1 MKYLEQTW
9 PTPEQ
14 NLACDEALLLACEE
28 GGDDEVVRFWEP
40 RERFAVLGYSGRTN
54 AEVFLSRCRERRI
67 PVLRRLSGG
76 GAVLQGPGCLN
87 YALVLKISARPN
99 LGDVGATNAFVMKR
113 LKQALAPVVESPI
126 AVRGFTDLALG
137 ARKFSGNAQ
146 YRKRRA
152 LLFHGSF
159 LLNFDFALME
169 KLLPSPPKQPAYRRN
184 RAHGEFLTNLNLS
197 PDRIKEALKQA
208 WSAGEELKNIPV
220 EAIERL
226 ARERYASDAWNFKF

>member
-1 MKYLEQTW
+1 VKYLEQTW
-9 PTPEQ
+9 PTPAE

-28 GGDDEVVRFWEP
+28 GGADEVLRFWEP
-40 RERFAVLGYSGRTN
+40 REHFAVLGYSGRTN
-54 AEVFLSRCRERRI
+54 AEVFLSRCRERRV

-99 LGDVGATNAFVMKR
+99 LHDVSATNAFVMKR
-113 LKQALAPVVESPI
+113 LKRALAPIVESPI
-126 AVRGFTDLALG
+126 AVRGFTDLTLG
-137 ARKFSGNAQ
+137 ARKFSGNSQ

-152 LLFHGSF
+152 LIFHGCF

-169 KLLPSPPKQPAYRRN
+169 KLLPHPPRQPAYRRN
-184 RAHGEFLTNLNLS
+184 RAHDDFLTNLNLS
-197 PDRIKEALKQA
+197 SDRIKEALKQA
-208 WSAGEELKNIPV
+208 WSAGEELENIPF

-226 ARERYASDAWNFKF
+226 ARERYSRDEWNFRF

>member
-40 RERFAVLGYSGRTN
+40 RERFVVLGYSGRTN
-54 AEVFLSRCRERRI
+54 SEVFLSRCRERGV

-99 LGDVGATNAFVMKR
+99 LRDVGATNAFVMKR

-146 YRKRRA
+146 YRKRRC
-152 LLFHGSF
+152 LLFHGTF
-159 LLNFDFALME
+159 LLHFDISFIE
-169 KLLPSPPKQPAYRRN
+169 KLLPVPAKQPAYRRN
-184 RAHGEFLTNLNLS
+184 RAHENFLTNLELPS
-197 PDRIKEALKQA
+197 HKIKEALKRS
-208 WSAGEELKNIPV
+208 WSAGEEFKNIPL
-220 EAIERL
+220 ETIDRL
-226 ARERYASDAWNFKF
+226 ARERYSRDEWNFRF